1 MSLRAVLFLITHD
14 CTVNIGPTRTPQ
26 YSYSGTSGYGDW
38 RSDYTRQQTY
48 RPASRPPT
56 YHDYTAGLDEDQ
68 QIAEAT
74 RQSLRNGEHYTTIT
88 FNNNNNNNNG
98 GRWDFH

>member
-1 MSLRAVLFLITHD
+1 
-14 CTVNIGPTRTPQ
+14 VNIGPTRTPQ